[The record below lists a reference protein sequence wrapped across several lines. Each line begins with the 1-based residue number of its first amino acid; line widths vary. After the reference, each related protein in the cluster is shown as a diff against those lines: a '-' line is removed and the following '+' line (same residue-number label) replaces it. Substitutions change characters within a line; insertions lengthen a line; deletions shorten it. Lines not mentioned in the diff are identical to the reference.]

1 MNKRIQ
7 REPYTSRYSGS
18 ISKRIV
24 DPMPYIDA
32 RKQEGPEKTKET
44 RNPLAER
51 RKKKNPEEY
60 QVARGLQATNCP
72 PPYWGVHVCR
82 GHHQPEPLI
91 GKTVRHLD
99 R

>member
-7 REPYTSRYSGS
+7 KEPYTSRYSGS

-51 RKKKNPEEY
+51 RKKKNPEAY
-60 QVARGLQATNCP
+60 QVASYRGLPGIKLSTPLTSGN
-72 PPYWGVHVCR
+72 WGVCR
-82 GHHQPEPLI
+82 GHHQPLI
-91 GKTVRHLD
+91 G
-99 R
+99 